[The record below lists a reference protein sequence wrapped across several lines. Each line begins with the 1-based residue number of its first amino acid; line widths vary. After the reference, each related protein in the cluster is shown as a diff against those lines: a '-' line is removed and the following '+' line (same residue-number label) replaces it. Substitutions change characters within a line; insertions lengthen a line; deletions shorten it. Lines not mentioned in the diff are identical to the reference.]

1 MGPNS
6 HPPESAGI
14 IMQTFEV
21 GVLPQSKFFFFSPTE
36 KTQKLFYHQT
46 MCGHFFCT
54 DEYYI
59 KRETF
64 RPLLLVYVCN
74 GNFNL
79 ELGDRSYTA
88 GPGQVLFFDCRQP
101 HHYYA
106 EDSLEFFF
114 VHFDGPQ
121 AHELCAYINE
131 TSGVQID
138 NPNNAKIG
146 QLMHEMIEF
155 YEAGNAESVLA
166 GSNRIYRLLS
176 LLENP
181 HSSSRVRKN
190 DDSLTRV
197 IAYIRSNIGKK
208 MSLHQLAGIAG
219 LSDYYF
225 SHLFKEMTGL
235 SPSNFVIYSRID
247 HAKSLLLT
255 TDLSVSEISAQV
267 GYPNS
272 SNLITLFTQRVGCS
286 PIQFRKQNGIHTGIT
301 ASTPA
306 FSKTAHSPQQQ

>member
-1 MGPNS
+1 
-6 HPPESAGI
+6 
-14 IMQTFEV
+14 MQIFEV

-54 DEYYI
+54 SEYYI

-64 RPLLLVYVCN
+64 YPLLLVYVCS
-74 GNFNL
+74 GTFHL
-79 ELGDRSYTA
+79 ELESGAYSA

-101 HHYYA
+101 HYYYA
-106 EDSLEFFF
+106 RDDLEFFF

-121 AHELCAYINE
+121 AHELCKYINE
-131 TSGVQID
+131 TSGVLID
-138 NPNNAKIG
+138 SPNNAKIG
-146 QLMHEMIEF
+146 QLMREMIDF
-155 YEAGNAESVLA
+155 YDAGGTESVLA
-166 GSNRIYRLLS
+166 GSNRIYRLMA

-181 HSSSRVRKN
+181 VSSSRVRKN
-190 DDSLTRV
+190 DDSLTRT
-197 IAYIRSNIGKK
+197 IAYIRSHVGEK
-208 MSLHQLAGIAG
+208 MTLHQLAEIAG

-235 SPSNFVIYSRID
+235 SPSSFIIYSRID
-247 HAKSLLLT
+247 QAKSLLLT
-255 TDLSVSEISAQV
+255 TDLSVAEISAQV

-286 PIQFRKQNGIHTGIT
+286 PAQFRRQNGLQVT
-301 ASTPA
+301 ALKPDA
-306 FSKTAHSPQQQ
+306 

>member
-1 MGPNS
+1 
-6 HPPESAGI
+6 
-14 IMQTFEV
+14 MQIFEV

-54 DEYYI
+54 SEYYI

-64 RPLLLVYVCN
+64 HPLLLVYVCS

-79 ELGDRSYTA
+79 ELESGTYSA

-101 HHYYA
+101 HYYYA
-106 EDSLEFFF
+106 EDDLEFFF
-114 VHFDGPQ
+114 VHFDGPK
-121 AHELCAYINE
+121 AHELCKYINE
-131 TSGVQID
+131 TSGVLID
-138 NPNNAKIG
+138 SPNNAKIG
-146 QLMHEMIEF
+146 QLMREMIDF
-155 YEAGNAESVLA
+155 HDAGGTESVLA
-166 GSNRIYRLLS
+166 GSNRIYRLLA

-181 HSSSRVRKN
+181 LSSSRVRKN
-190 DDSLTRV
+190 DDSLSKA
-197 IAYIRSNIGKK
+197 IAYIRSHIGEKIT
-208 MSLHQLAGIAG
+208 LHQLAEIAG

-235 SPSNFVIYSRID
+235 SPSNFIIYSRID
-247 HAKSLLLT
+247 QAKSLLLT
-255 TDLSVSEISAQV
+255 TDLSVAEIAAQV

-286 PIQFRKQNGIHTGIT
+286 PAQFRRQNGLQVT
-301 ASTPA
+301 ALKPDA
-306 FSKTAHSPQQQ
+306 